1 MGQGWHWMEQHCHSQ
16 RWVRLGAAS
25 GCNIPEHCLLGRN
38 HLLAASV
45 PTRASHSTQVPS
57 RDCAEW
63 AMTEQAVT
71 VPMGANSSRYK
82 TWNPHKKFLL
92 HIPPVSKRSQAIQV
106 RKLSSPGAVT
116 PCRCTVLLRVLKTRQ

>member
-45 PTRASHSTQVPS
+45 PTRASHGTLVPS
-57 RDCAEW
+57 RDCGR
-63 AMTEQAVT
+63 
-71 VPMGANSSRYK
+71 MGHDGAGCDSANG
-82 TWNPHKKFLL
+82 
-92 HIPPVSKRSQAIQV
+92 SQLESI
-106 RKLSSPGAVT
+106 
-116 PCRCTVLLRVLKTRQ
+116 